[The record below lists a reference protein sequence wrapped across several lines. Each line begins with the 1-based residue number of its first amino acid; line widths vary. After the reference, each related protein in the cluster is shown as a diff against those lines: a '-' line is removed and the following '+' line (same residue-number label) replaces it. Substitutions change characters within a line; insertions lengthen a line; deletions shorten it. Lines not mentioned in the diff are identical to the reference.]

1 MSEKA
6 FKRNIRIAVSSVC
19 NLDCVYCEGNKGYRK
34 DKMGAMEDFRK
45 TPLSQ
50 KNITYEELMSLL
62 KVFKKVGFTGV
73 TLTGGEPLLNKNWD
87 KIIENAYKI
96 GFERNEI
103 TTNGILL
110 GKYFN
115 EKGKMPEGLSL
126 VKVSFDTIDEKKF
139 RKKTG
144 GGNLSI
150 VIESVKTVSP
160 YITVR
165 ANKVMLRE
173 DLNTLKEY
181 LEKCKEIGFDEVNL
195 LDLVMYP
202 NRNDEKDIKFF
213 KEQYVPYNELLSELK
228 KINNIEFKRN
238 KYGHSAVMEN
248 GLKIILKD
256 SNLTLRDE
264 QCDKCPLYCQ
274 EGKFTV
280 RVATDGN
287 ITMCPDYRAEL
298 VSINGLEELKNGKLE
313 SKLKK
318 NFDSLNNLNE
328 YETIDKF
335 KEKHNL
341 L

>member
-1 MSEKA
+1 
-6 FKRNIRIAVSSVC
+6 
-19 NLDCVYCEGNKGYRK
+19 
-34 DKMGAMEDFRK
+34 MGSMEDFRR

-50 KNITYEELMSLL
+50 GNITYEELMSLL

-87 KIIENAYKI
+87 KIIENAHKI

-139 RKKTG
+139 KEETG
-144 GGNLSI
+144 GGNLST

-181 LEKCKEIGFDEVNL
+181 LEKCKEIGFDEVIL

-202 NRNDEKDIKFF
+202 NRNDEKDIEFF
-213 KEQYVPYNELLSELK
+213 KEQYVPYNELLSEFFV
-228 KINNIEFKRN
+228 I
-238 KYGHSAVMEN
+238 
-248 GLKIILKD
+248 
-256 SNLTLRDE
+256 
-264 QCDKCPLYCQ
+264 
-274 EGKFTV
+274 
-280 RVATDGN
+280 
-287 ITMCPDYRAEL
+287 
-298 VSINGLEELKNGKLE
+298 
-313 SKLKK
+313 
-318 NFDSLNNLNE
+318 
-328 YETIDKF
+328 
-335 KEKHNL
+335 
-341 L
+341 

>member
-1 MSEKA
+1 MSEKT
-6 FKRNIRIAVSSVC
+6 FKRNVRIAVSSAC
-19 NLDCVYCEGNKGYRK
+19 NLNCIYCEGNKGYRK

-50 KNITYEELMSLL
+50 GNITYEELMSLL
-62 KVFKKVGFTGV
+62 EVFKKVGFTGV

-87 KIIENAYKI
+87 KIIENAHKI

-115 EKGKMPEGLSL
+115 EKGKLPEGLSL
-126 VKVSFDTIDEKKF
+126 IKVSLDTIDEEKF
-139 RKKTG
+139 KEETG
-144 GGNLSI
+144 GGNLST

-181 LEKCKEIGFDEVNL
+181 LEKCKEIGFDEVIL

-202 NRNDEKDIKFF
+202 NRNDEKDIEFF

-228 KINNIEFKRN
+228 K
-238 KYGHSAVMEN
+238 
-248 GLKIILKD
+248 
-256 SNLTLRDE
+256 
-264 QCDKCPLYCQ
+264 
-274 EGKFTV
+274 
-280 RVATDGN
+280 
-287 ITMCPDYRAEL
+287 
-298 VSINGLEELKNGKLE
+298 
-313 SKLKK
+313 
-318 NFDSLNNLNE
+318 
-328 YETIDKF
+328 
-335 KEKHNL
+335 
-341 L
+341 

>member
-1 MSEKA
+1 MSEKT
-6 FKRNIRIAVSSVC
+6 FKRNVRIAVSSVC

-34 DKMGAMEDFRK
+34 DKMGAMEDFRR

-50 KNITYEELMSLL
+50 GNITYEELMSLL

-87 KIIENAYKI
+87 KIIENAHKI

-139 RKKTG
+139 KEETG
-144 GGNLSI
+144 GGNLST

-181 LEKCKEIGFDEVNL
+181 LEN
-195 LDLVMYP
+195 
-202 NRNDEKDIKFF
+202 
-213 KEQYVPYNELLSELK
+213 
-228 KINNIEFKRN
+228 KR
-238 KYGHSAVMEN
+238 
-248 GLKIILKD
+248 
-256 SNLTLRDE
+256 
-264 QCDKCPLYCQ
+264 
-274 EGKFTV
+274 
-280 RVATDGN
+280 
-287 ITMCPDYRAEL
+287 
-298 VSINGLEELKNGKLE
+298 
-313 SKLKK
+313 
-318 NFDSLNNLNE
+318 
-328 YETIDKF
+328 
-335 KEKHNL
+335 
-341 L
+341 